1 MNTISSMKVPGL
13 TEDKCVTLIGMA
25 GAGKSTVGRAVAER
39 LGWAYV
45 DTDHLIESTYGA
57 RLQDVTD
64 ALDKERFLDVEA
76 RVIQS
81 LRMQRAVLATGGSVV
96 YRPEAMRYLTS
107 LGPVVFLDVPLPLIL
122 ERISRKPDR
131 GLAIAPGQT
140 VEDLFREREAL
151 YRQWATCRVAAGDI
165 DVSETANA
173 VFDAIAGCGQAM
185 SERACG
191 VRLHPAARLLRWMG
205 RHAVGVCFLLI
216 GVWLFR
222 AVLAGADGISYDWQW
237 YRVWRYLG
245 RWTDGHFIPGP
256 LLDGLGMTVR
266 IALFGLALAVAAG
279 LGAALLRLSPWPVA
293 RGMAHVYVG
302 CLRNTPLLL
311 QLFFVYFLFAPAIG
325 VGPFGAAVLA
335 LGLFEGAY
343 MAELFRAGLQSV
355 PRAQW
360 EAGISLGLGVW
371 NTLRLVILPQ
381 AVRRMLPPLTSQ
393 LVSLIKDTSLVS
405 AIAVADLTMQAQVLI
420 ADTFL
425 AFEIWLIVAALYLA
439 LTLCVALP
447 ARWME
452 RRYAWR

>member
-173 VFDAIAGCGQAM
+173 VLTPLPGADRLYERTGLRRAASPCGPVAAVDGTPCRRSM
-185 SERACG
+185 LSPDRRLAVPRGAC
-191 VRLHPAARLLRWMG
+191 RSG
-205 RHAVGVCFLLI
+205 RHFL
-216 GVWLFR
+216 
-222 AVLAGADGISYDWQW
+222 
-237 YRVWRYLG
+237 
-245 RWTDGHFIPGP
+245 
-256 LLDGLGMTVR
+256 
-266 IALFGLALAVAAG
+266 
-279 LGAALLRLSPWPVA
+279 
-293 RGMAHVYVG
+293 
-302 CLRNTPLLL
+302 
-311 QLFFVYFLFAPAIG
+311 
-325 VGPFGAAVLA
+325 
-335 LGLFEGAY
+335 
-343 MAELFRAGLQSV
+343 
-355 PRAQW
+355 
-360 EAGISLGLGVW
+360 
-371 NTLRLVILPQ
+371 
-381 AVRRMLPPLTSQ
+381 
-393 LVSLIKDTSLVS
+393 
-405 AIAVADLTMQAQVLI
+405 
-420 ADTFL
+420 
-425 AFEIWLIVAALYLA
+425 
-439 LTLCVALP
+439 
-447 ARWME
+447 
-452 RRYAWR
+452 

>member
-1 MNTISSMKVPGL
+1 MLMKTIGLIGGMSWESTVTYYQIINRLVQERLGGFHSAKCILHSVDFHEIEACQRAGDWERSGELLAEAARGLERAGADCVLICTNTMHKVADAVQAATSLPLLHIAELTADELEAAGVSTVGLLGTRYTMEQDFYTRKLVERGITVLIPEEDGRAFVNRVIFDELCLGTVSESSRRAFAAIIGGLTARGAQGVILGCTEIGLLVRPGAVRHDGNPCPARCLVCAWRSGPTRRGRVMNTISSMKVPGL

-173 VFDAIAGCGQAM
+173 VFDAIAGCGQA
-185 SERACG
+185 
-191 VRLHPAARLLRWMG
+191 L
-205 RHAVGVCFLLI
+205 
-216 GVWLFR
+216 
-222 AVLAGADGISYDWQW
+222 
-237 YRVWRYLG
+237 
-245 RWTDGHFIPGP
+245 
-256 LLDGLGMTVR
+256 
-266 IALFGLALAVAAG
+266 
-279 LGAALLRLSPWPVA
+279 
-293 RGMAHVYVG
+293 
-302 CLRNTPLLL
+302 
-311 QLFFVYFLFAPAIG
+311 
-325 VGPFGAAVLA
+325 
-335 LGLFEGAY
+335 
-343 MAELFRAGLQSV
+343 
-355 PRAQW
+355 
-360 EAGISLGLGVW
+360 
-371 NTLRLVILPQ
+371 
-381 AVRRMLPPLTSQ
+381 
-393 LVSLIKDTSLVS
+393 
-405 AIAVADLTMQAQVLI
+405 
-420 ADTFL
+420 
-425 AFEIWLIVAALYLA
+425 
-439 LTLCVALP
+439 
-447 ARWME
+447 
-452 RRYAWR
+452 